1 MNTPPALIKAG
12 WQGLMIAPAN
22 VIARRKQMP
31 SWGWVTLSVMAVSL
45 LFIAIVRK
53 DNYLE
58 GVEHE

>member
-1 MNTPPALIKAG
+1 
-12 WQGLMIAPAN
+12 
-22 VIARRKQMP
+22 MP